1 MFGEWDEDEWC
12 AFDNYMIECLQ
23 MYLQHGLIKSEFVNL
38 KIRRLS
44 AETCHEFIEW
54 CGLLKGMTEHESL
67 QLNKRSYKQDL
78 YIDFIEDNPDFAPK
92 AKMTISRTKF
102 YKWLIAYN
110 QFKYDCDPEEG
121 RDNNSRWI
129 RFRNKHELEENLE
142 IEF

>member
-1 MFGEWDEDEWC
+1 
-12 AFDNYMIECLQ
+12 MIECLQ
-23 MYLQHGLIKSEFVNL
+23 IYLAHGLLKSEFVNL

-121 RDNNSRWI
+121 RDTQRWI
-129 RFRNKHELEENLE
+129 RFRNKHELEKNLE